1 MDEPA
6 DKADPVD
13 PVAILGGVAA
23 PVVVYD
29 REMRFAYANIE
40 FCRSVHKT
48 WDELAGKRVR
58 DVFPESQERMDT
70 VMARF
75 DRAFAGEITR
85 SVAQPYQIAGPDGRM
100 RERYWRSMEKP
111 VFGPDGTVTHVV
123 QSGEDVTEEILLRR
137 QRDVIASELEHRVRN
152 TLAMAG
158 SLAMIIGQNTPSVE
172 AFIESFTDRLEAMG
186 RNLTMISDHEWR
198 GLPLRAIIEAEL
210 AQVVSP
216 GDPRVEISGPDV
228 LLEMRSARWMALL
241 VHELVKNAVRH
252 GCFSVPG
259 GSLRVRWALT
269 GQTLTAD
276 WVETGAKVLG
286 PPAHTGFGTQM
297 LSLMPMVGIDR
308 VFGEQGMSLKVKV
321 TSSMFSRIVPPVQ
334 RPPETLK

>member
-1 MDEPA
+1 MEDPA
-6 DKADPVD
+6 DLADQAEPVD
-13 PVAILGGVAA
+13 PVAILAGVAA

-29 REMRFAYANIE
+29 RAMRFAYANAE

-48 WDELAGKRVR
+48 WEELAGKRVA
-58 DVFPESQERMDT
+58 DVFPETPERMDT
-70 VMARF
+70 VRARF
-75 DRAFAGEITR
+75 DQAFAGEITR
-85 SVAQPYQIAGPDGRM
+85 SAAQPYQIAGPDGRM

-123 QSGEDVTEEILLRR
+123 QSGEDITEEVLLRR

-158 SLAMIIGQNTPSVE
+158 SLAMLIGQNTPNVE

-198 GLPLRAIIEAEL
+198 GLPLRAIVEAEL

-216 GDPRVEISGPDV
+216 GDPRVTICGPDI
-228 LLEMRSARWMALL
+228 LLEMRSARWTALL

-259 GSLRVRWALT
+259 GSLRVNWTLKGQALS
-269 GQTLTAD
+269 AD
-276 WVETGAKVLG
+276 WEETGAKVPG
-286 PPAHTGFGTQM
+286 PPARTGFGTQM
-297 LSLMPMVGIDR
+297 LSLMPMVKIDR
-308 VFGEQGMSLKVKV
+308 VFTEQGMSLKVNV
-321 TSSMFSRIVPPVQ
+321 TSSMFSRIGPAA
-334 RPPETLK
+334 